1 MQILVAVMLI
11 HTLKTFASN
20 EQELKKVNP
29 ILSKNEILDGHINL
43 SGRSGRKVVL
53 IMDSLSE
60 AALTILAT

>member
-1 MQILVAVMLI
+1 MQILVAVKAI
-11 HTLKTFASN
+11 NTLKN
-20 EQELKKVNP
+20 QELKKVNP
-29 ILSKNEILDGHINL
+29 ILSKDEILDGHKNL